1 MLRLPPA
8 LARGVGAPR
17 AGGWGQ
23 RLVQERW
30 DNGTMGEG
38 SSWTSCS
45 RKLPGVGFG
54 VFSPPKTS
62 FLVFGVG
69 FFFFLPHGLE
79 QEDVAVLPR
88 TVQCLSGN
96 PCLLPGGFR
105 GTMERGPRSAR
116 HRLSCKSCSASD
128 ANLSV

>member
-30 DNGTMGEG
+30 DDGTMGEG

-69 FFFFLPHGLE
+69 FSFPS
-79 QEDVAVLPR
+79 PW
-88 TVQCLSGN
+88 
-96 PCLLPGGFR
+96 PGAGR
-105 GTMERGPRSAR
+105 
-116 HRLSCKSCSASD
+116 CCSATLNHAMPEWKS
-128 ANLSV
+128 LPLTGRV